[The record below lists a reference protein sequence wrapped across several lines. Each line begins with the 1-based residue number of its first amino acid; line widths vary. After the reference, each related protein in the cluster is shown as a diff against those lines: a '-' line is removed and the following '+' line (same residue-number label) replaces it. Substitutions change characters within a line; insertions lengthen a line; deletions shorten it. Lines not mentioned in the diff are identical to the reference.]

1 MFLIAFS
8 YVYLILEN
16 ILENSSNLT
25 TIQKLYFY
33 LHNSIFLQMTVLF
46 FFLLI
51 TFVYIHYKCKQYAES
66 NLDKLIKQNSVNDNK
81 GIIDEKLSM
90 KGILFN

>member
-1 MFLIAFS
+1 
-8 YVYLILEN
+8 
-16 ILENSSNLT
+16 
-25 TIQKLYFY
+25 
-33 LHNSIFLQMTVLF
+33 MTVLF

-66 NLDKLIKQNSVNDNK
+66 NLDRLIKQNSGNDNK

-90 KGILFN
+90 KGILFNKNLSKNEIIKYFYIQFRIS